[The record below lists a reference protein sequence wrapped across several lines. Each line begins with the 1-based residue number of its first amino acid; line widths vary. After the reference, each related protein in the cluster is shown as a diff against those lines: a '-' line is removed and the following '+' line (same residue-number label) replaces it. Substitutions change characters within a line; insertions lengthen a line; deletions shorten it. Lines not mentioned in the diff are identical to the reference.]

1 MKAWAILAAALAVGA
16 CATTPVAGGGGRC
29 DARRA
34 QRLLGRAGTPE
45 LAAEALKLSGASTV
59 RWLLPDQVVTMEYMA
74 GRLNLEIDRRQVVL
88 AIRCG

>member
-1 MKAWAILAAALAVGA
+1 MRIAAMLAAALGLAA

-29 DARRA
+29 DATRA

-45 LAAEALKLSGASTV
+45 LAAEALRLSRASTI
-59 RWLLPDQVVTMEYMA
+59 RWLLPDQIVTMEYMA